1 MDTSITAERSDWSVA
16 GGPPTNEIARSPA
29 LLPVESPA
37 GEEVTSSSRL
47 ATVVVVVAGRML
59 SLDKQQERIEPVK
72 MEARDSD
79 CSSPIIRVC
88 DSPESSSS
96 SPPSP
101 HSNSFYSSSG
111 STLSSPPPVTIIHH
125 PIPNPFLFRPFYP
138 MPLPLLP
145 LPQPSPIP
153 SSKPLSFSID
163 SILHSSRTSA
173 DEDVKPRLAA
183 PAAPKLSPL
192 PLPRTSPK
200 PSPKPSPSSSAS
212 KPKIDIEV
220 PVDYS
225 KTSNEAP
232 KTDGDC
238 PPGMVR
244 GPNGQLWPAWVFCTR
259 YSDRPSSGPRM
270 RKVKKNKGEANPDDK
285 RPRTAFSSEQLGKLR
300 TEFQANRYLTEERRR
315 LLSRE
320 LGLNENQIKIW
331 FQNKRAKLKK
341 ATGDKGDL
349 AKMLDAQG
357 LYNHQTVGVDD
368 EEEEEMVRQGAQGA
382 VTASN
387 PVY

>member
-1 MDTSITAERSDWSVA
+1 
-16 GGPPTNEIARSPA
+16 
-29 LLPVESPA
+29 
-37 GEEVTSSSRL
+37 
-47 ATVVVVVAGRML
+47 ML

-138 MPLPLLP
+138 MPLQGLPLLP

-192 PLPRTSPK
+192 PLPRSSPK

-259 YSDRPSSGPRM
+259 YSDRPSSGPRI
-270 RKVKKNKGEANPDDK
+270 RKPRKPKSEQNSSREQTASCKEEDK
-285 RPRTAFSSEQLGKLR
+285 RPRTAFSPEQLKRLR
-300 TEFQANRYLTEERRR
+300 AEFSGNRYLTEERRR
-315 LLSRE
+315 HLCVE
-320 LGLNENQIKIW
+320 LGLSENQLKIW

-349 AKMLDAQG
+349 AKMLESQG
-357 LYNHQTVGVDD
+357 LYNHQTIVDD
-368 EEEEEMVRQGAQGA
+368 EEMLQ
-382 VTASN
+382 
-387 PVY
+387 